1 MTAARAEAALD
12 CGEGK
17 SQAHGGGVIG
27 RRSTGREGRIA
38 SGGFTGKGAD
48 RGPVTDPNHSVHTF
62 FLVCTLLGGVVL
74 LVQLVFGA
82 LGLGHHDADFSHEGI
97 HGGLDLLSIRAL
109 SAGVAMFGLGGLIG
123 STTPLGAIGG
133 LVLGTVMGVGTAA
146 GVAYL
151 MRSMLRLEGDGTLRM
166 ENAIGATASV
176 YLTIPAG
183 RQGAGKVHV
192 TVQGRTVEVAAVT
205 AHGQS
210 LPTGASVVVIDVA
223 GSDVLEVAP
232 EAAILPT
239 EVTHAAP

>member
-1 MTAARAEAALD
+1 M
-12 CGEGK
+12 
-17 SQAHGGGVIG
+17 
-27 RRSTGREGRIA
+27 
-38 SGGFTGKGAD
+38 
-48 RGPVTDPNHSVHTF
+48 NTF

-74 LVQLVFGA
+74 LVQLAFGA

-97 HGGLDLLSIRAL
+97 HGGLDLLSVRAL

-123 STTPLGAIGG
+123 TATPFGVVGG
-133 LVLGTVMGVGTAA
+133 LVLGSIMGLGTAA
-146 GVAYL
+146 GVAYM
-151 MRSMLRLEGDGTLRM
+151 MRSMLRLESDGTLVM
-166 ENAIGATASV
+166 ENAIGATATV

-192 TVQGRTVEVAAVT
+192 TVQGRSVEVAAVT
-205 AHGQS
+205 AHDRS

-239 EVTHAAP
+239 EVIHAAP